1 MPVSSD
7 KPANFFASIG
17 FDRAAHRRVDA
28 AWLAAQLAH
37 PETRILPV
45 WRTHNL
51 VSDGQGLGY
60 VRPQDLPRL
69 GVTEAPTFLGLVDAT
84 AVFTVDIS
92 HVDEPHD
99 IDVIAAQGQFDDL
112 RGIGGVVERRAG
124 ALMAYARGM
133 AIWHA
138 RHRHCGVCGGATVV
152 EAGGHHRRC
161 GNAACGAVHFP
172 RTDPAVIVLVHDG
185 DEILLGRSPRFNPGM
200 YSVLAGFVEPGE
212 QLEDTVRREVFEESG
227 IEVGAVAYHS
237 SQPWPFPS
245 SLMIGFRAQAL
256 TREINIDDDEL
267 TDAGWYSRDQLRISP
282 ENEIF
287 SLPRRHSI
295 ARRLIDE
302 WVDEG

>member
-1 MPVSSD
+1 MPTYD
-7 KPANFFASIG
+7 DEMANFFASIG
-17 FDRAAHRRVDA
+17 FDRAAHRRTDDV
-28 AWLAAQLAH
+28 WLAERLAH

-51 VSDGQGLGY
+51 VLGGQDLGY

-69 GVTEAPTFLGLVDAT
+69 GVNDAPVFLGIVDTA

-92 HVDEPHD
+92 HLEEPHD
-99 IDVIAAQGQFDDL
+99 LDVIAAQGQFDDL

-138 RHRHCGVCGGATVV
+138 RHRFCGVCGAATVV

-161 GNAACGAVHFP
+161 GNTACAAVHFP

-227 IEVGAVAYHS
+227 IEVGEVSYHS

-245 SLMIGFRAQAL
+245 SLMIGFRARAL
-256 TREINIDDDEL
+256 TRQINIDGDEL
-267 TDAGWYSRDQLRISP
+267 TDAGWYSRAQLKVSP

-295 ARRLIDE
+295 ARRLINE
-302 WVDEG
+302 WLAEE